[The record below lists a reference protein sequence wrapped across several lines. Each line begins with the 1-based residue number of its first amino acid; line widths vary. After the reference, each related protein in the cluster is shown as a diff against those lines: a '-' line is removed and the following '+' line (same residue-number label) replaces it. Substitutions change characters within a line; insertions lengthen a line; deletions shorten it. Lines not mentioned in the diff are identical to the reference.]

1 MASSGKVVWRA
12 VAASFA
18 VMGGL
23 VVWEPAAR
31 SPLIIGVFVLLLAG
45 WVFVGLHSGKTKIA
59 SQGASDG
66 ASARREIVE
75 RSGEAILHVSAEAS
89 RQVLEMRNE
98 IRRTQGI
105 FGEAIEKLVASFHG
119 MNAQLQRQ
127 QALGLQVISGGGEE
141 GAVSEFQNFAAKTSD
156 TLRQFV
162 DSVVENSRLAMSL
175 VEMTD
180 RIIQQMSEV
189 RGMLGE
195 IEGIAKQTN
204 LLALN
209 AAIEAARA
217 GEAGRGFAVVADE
230 VRDLSGRTN
239 HFSQQIRGSLG
250 NMQTTIEATERAIN
264 QMAAQDMT
272 FALTS
277 KSDVEVAMVGINEMN
292 RHTGERVA
300 ELNNIAD
307 QVEKSINQAIMS
319 LQFQDM
325 VTQLLGHAERRLDV
339 LDEILV
345 DEQRMAGIM
354 NDTVNPEAALVAL
367 SEICLHVD
375 QISQKMGVISQKVD
389 NNPVNQTGFA
399 SGEVELF

>member
-1 MASSGKVVWRA
+1 MSGNGKLILIGGGWTVL
-12 VAASFA
+12 VAAVLLA
-18 VMGGL
+18 V
-23 VVWEPAAR
+23 EPAAR
-31 SPLIIGVFVLLLAG
+31 SPAVIFSLVVMLAG
-45 WVFVGLHSGKTKIA
+45 WLIAGSLACRQATARENDAESSRIGRDIIEQSGNA
-59 SQGASDG
+59 
-66 ASARREIVE
+66 IV
-75 RSGEAILHVSAEAS
+75 RVSTEAS
-89 RQVLEMRNE
+89 RQVGEMRNE
-98 IRRTQGI
+98 VARAQNI
-105 FGEAIEKLVASFHG
+105 FNEAIDKLVGSFQG
-119 MNAQLQRQ
+119 MNAQIQRQ
-127 QALGLQVISGGGEE
+127 QQLGMQVVSGGLE
-141 GAVSEFQNFAAKTSD
+141 GGSVTEFQMFANKTSE

-180 RIIQQMSEV
+180 RIISQMSEV
-189 RGMLGE
+189 RGRLGE

-239 HFSQQIRGSLG
+239 HFSQQIRGSLQK
-250 NMQTTIEATERAIN
+250 MQTTIEATEAAIN

-277 KSDVEVAMVGINEMN
+277 KSDVEQAMIGINDMN
-292 RHTGERVA
+292 RRTGETVS
-300 ELNNIAD
+300 ELNTIGE
-307 QVEKSINQAIMS
+307 QVEQAVNQAIMS

-325 VTQLLGHAERRLDV
+325 VTQLLGHVTRRLDV
-339 LDEILV
+339 V
-345 DEQRMAGIM
+345 DEMLADEQKMAGAL
-354 NDTVNPEAALVAL
+354 NNSGESAATLAALA
-367 SEICLHVD
+367 EICQHVD
-375 QISQKMGVISQKVD
+375 QISQKMSVISQKVD